1 MFNTSSCAE
10 SVLGLNVCFVC
21 VLWVGVG
28 FDGVVV
34 AGVFVDM
41 SSVLPV
47 LPVLVLASVA
57 ATAPSPPPAIGAG
70 KPHCLWVHVIGP
82 HEQPDM

>member
-1 MFNTSSCAE
+1 
-10 SVLGLNVCFVC
+10 
-21 VLWVGVG
+21 
-28 FDGVVV
+28 
-34 AGVFVDM
+34 VDM